1 MCRAHA
7 SITNPMTSR
16 GRRERWCGW
25 LGFGR
30 CLYVDATPQKT
41 MSTTRNNVHVG
52 TAREQP
58 HTNPLQSRYAMT
70 FPLLV
75 FRRAQP
81 CCSHPAHSAFRF
93 ACHQPTWRSPHRRRR
108 RQVPP
113 TGGGRSRRRSR
124 SLRGGAAGKSVNGAE
139 VPSYSHDRC
148 ASGHPIRKSDTRSTI
163 TATVPM
169 DPRDSHQPGRTP
181 TPVAAPPPRHR
192 TAATRPPAY
201 RRVTPSPSIGGRKPL
216 GTAERAGGERQ
227 TSRRRALFR

>member
-1 MCRAHA
+1 
-7 SITNPMTSR
+7 
-16 GRRERWCGW
+16 
-25 LGFGR
+25 
-30 CLYVDATPQKT
+30 

-52 TAREQP
+52 TARGQP

-75 FRRAQP
+75 SRRAQP
-81 CCSHPAHSAFRF
+81 CCDHPAHSAFRC
-93 ACHQPTWRSPHRRRR
+93 ACLQPTWRSPHRQWR
-108 RQVPP
+108 RQAPP
-113 TGGGRSRRRSR
+113 AGGGRGRRRSSR
-124 SLRGGAAGKSVNGAE
+124 RGGAAGESVNGAE
-139 VPSYSHDRC
+139 VPSSSHDRC
-148 ASGHPIRKSDTRSTI
+148 ASGHPIRKSDMRSTI

-201 RRVTPSPSIGGRKPL
+201 HRVSPSPSRRGHKPL

-227 TSRRRALFR
+227 TSRRQALFR